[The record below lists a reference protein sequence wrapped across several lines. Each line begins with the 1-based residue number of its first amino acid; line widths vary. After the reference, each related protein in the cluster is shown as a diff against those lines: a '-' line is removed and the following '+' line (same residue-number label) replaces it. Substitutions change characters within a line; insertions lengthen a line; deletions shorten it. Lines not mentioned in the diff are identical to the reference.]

1 MASTTTQ
8 TTIINRALQILGYK
22 SVGSINDNDR
32 GARAMLRAYDSVK
45 LDELRAHPWN
55 FAIKRA
61 VLPASASQ
69 PPFGK
74 ANYFP
79 LPPDFID
86 LAPLDPTFGAN
97 GGGPISGP
105 PAITD
110 WQIEGNQIA
119 SDDVS
124 PINIRYIS
132 SAVTESL
139 FDPNFA
145 EALAAKLAAMTCE
158 ELTQSN
164 SKLAAAGQIYDQA
177 IERAKNRNSFENRPV
192 QPQLDSWISARF

>member
-8 TTIINRALQILGYK
+8 TTIINRALQLLGYK
-22 SVGSINDNDR
+22 AVGSINDNDR
-32 GARAMLRAYDSVK
+32 GAKAMLRAYDSV
-45 LDELRAHPWN
+45 LADELRAHHWN
-55 FAIKRA
+55 FALKRA
-61 VLPASASQ
+61 VLPASAT
-69 PPFGK
+69 PPLFGK

-79 LPPDFID
+79 LPPDFLD

-110 WQIEGNQIA
+110 WQIEGMQIA
-119 SDDVS
+119 SDDPA
-124 PINIRYIS
+124 PINIRYITS
-132 SAVTESL
+132 SVTESM
-139 FDPNFA
+139 FDPNFS
-145 EALAAKLAAMTCE
+145 EAFAAKLATMCCE

-164 SKLAAAGQIYDQA
+164 SKLAAAGAVYDRA

>member
-1 MASTTTQ
+1 MASSTTQ
-8 TTIINRALQILGYK
+8 TTIINRGLQILGYK
-22 SVGSINDNDR
+22 AVGSINDNDR
-32 GARAMLRAYDSVK
+32 GARAMLRAYQPVRDS
-45 LDELRAHPWN
+45 ELRAHWWN
-55 FAIKRA
+55 FALKRA
-61 VLPASASQ
+61 VLPASAT
-69 PPFGK
+69 PPAFGK

-79 LPPDFID
+79 LPPDFLD

-105 PAITD
+105 PAIVD

-119 SDDVS
+119 SDDQS
-124 PINIRYIS
+124 PINLRYIS

-145 EALAAKLAAMTCE
+145 EAFSAALATMCCE

-164 SKLAAAGQIYDQA
+164 SKLGAAGQIYDRA
-177 IERAKNRNSFENRPV
+177 IERAKNRNAFENRPV

>member
-8 TTIINRALQILGYK
+8 TTIINRALQLLGYK
-22 SVGSINDNDR
+22 AVGSINDNDR
-32 GARAMLRAYDSVK
+32 GAKAMLRAYDSV
-45 LDELRAHPWN
+45 LADELRAHHWN
-55 FAIKRA
+55 FALKRA
-61 VLPASASQ
+61 VLPASAT
-69 PPFGK
+69 PPLFGK

-79 LPPDFID
+79 LPPDFLD

-110 WQIEGNQIA
+110 WQIEGMQIA
-119 SDDVS
+119 SDDPA
-124 PINIRYIS
+124 PINIRYITGS
-132 SAVTESL
+132 VTESM
-139 FDPNFA
+139 FDPNFS
-145 EALAAKLAAMTCE
+145 EAFAAKLAAMCCE

-164 SKLAAAGQIYDQA
+164 SKLAAAGSVYDRA

>member
-22 SVGSINDNDR
+22 AVGSINDNDR
-32 GARAMLRAYDSVK
+32 GARAMLRAYAPV
-45 LDELRAHPWN
+45 LADELRAHHWN
-55 FAIKRA
+55 FALKRA
-61 VLPASASQ
+61 ILPASAT
-69 PPFGK
+69 PPLFGK

-79 LPPDFID
+79 LPPDFLD

-110 WQIEGNQIA
+110 WQIEGLQIA
-119 SDDVS
+119 SDDQA
-124 PINIRYIS
+124 PIQIRYVS
-132 SAVTESL
+132 SDITESM
-139 FDPNFA
+139 FDPNFC
-145 EALAAKLAAMTCE
+145 EAFAAKLAAMACE

-164 SKLAAAGQIYDQA
+164 TKLAAAGAVYDRA
-177 IERAKNRNSFENRPV
+177 IERAKNRNAFENRPV
-192 QPQLDSWISARF
+192 QPQLDSGISARF

>member
-8 TTIINRALQILGYK
+8 TSIINRALQIVGYK

-32 GARAMLRAYDSVK
+32 GARAMNRAYQSC
-45 LDELRAHPWN
+45 LLSELRSHYWS
-55 FAIKRA
+55 FALKRA
-61 VLPASASQ
+61 SLAASAT
-69 PPFGK
+69 PPAFGK
-74 ANYFP
+74 ANYYP
-79 LPPDFID
+79 LPGDFLD

-110 WQIEGNQIA
+110 WQIEGQQIA

-124 PINIRYIS
+124 PIQIRYITS
-132 SAVTESL
+132 SITESM
-139 FDPNFA
+139 FDPCFA
-145 EALAAKLAAMTCE
+145 EAFSARLALSTCE
-158 ELTQSN
+158 ELTQSTA
-164 SKLAAAGQIYDQA
+164 KLGAIGQVYEAA
-177 IERAKNRNSFENRPV
+177 IEMAKNRNAFENRPV

>member
-22 SVGSINDNDR
+22 AVGSINDNDR
-32 GARAMLRAYDSVK
+32 GAKAMLRAYASV
-45 LDELRAHPWN
+45 LADELRAHHWN
-55 FAIKRA
+55 FALKRA
-61 VLPASASQ
+61 ILPASAT
-69 PPFGK
+69 PPAFGK

-79 LPPDFID
+79 LPPDFLD

-110 WQIEGNQIA
+110 WQIEGMQIA
-119 SDDVS
+119 SDDK
-124 PINIRYIS
+124 PPLQIRYIS
-132 SAVTESL
+132 SAITESM
-139 FDPNFA
+139 FDPNFC
-145 EALAAKLAAMTCE
+145 EALSAKLAAMCCE

-164 SKLAAAGQIYDQA
+164 SKLAAAGQIYDRA
-177 IERAKNRNSFENRPV
+177 IERAKNRNAFENRPV